1 MVKSNPLYRL
11 MNPRSIAFFGA
22 SNSIMTIGTPLLLN
36 IIKGGYRGKVF
47 PVHPT
52 KKTVLGLPAYKDV
65 SSLPEVPD
73 LAFLVVSKKAV
84 LDVLDACGRRG
95 VKLAVIVTAGY
106 GETGSEKDRDI
117 QAALDEVAM
126 KYGIR
131 YLGPNCMGII
141 NTAIGLNT
149 TWFPYTQTPGHIGFI
164 SQSGSYVTQALP
176 YFARMGIGLSKA
188 VSIGNQ
194 ANIDMIDCL
203 EYLGDDPDTR
213 AIAIYAEG
221 IKRPRTFLEK
231 ARNITSIKPI
241 VIMYVGGT
249 RAGARAAASHTSA
262 MAGHD
267 GICAGMFR
275 QAGVLRAMSFP
286 DMFDACLALVQQPL
300 PKGNRMAIL
309 TNSGGPA
316 ITMADACD
324 RCDLDVPLF
333 DSRTRERIKKI
344 IPPVASPKNPVD
356 VTLNYDPDLIFSRL
370 PDIIMDL
377 PYIDGMLFYGIFG
390 PVHLKDKINL
400 AGDLIEIPIDMISDA
415 MEKACMKFVS
425 AYRRF
430 KKPILCACFC
440 GRDDDE
446 AVKQIEDGGIPVY
459 PTPER
464 AVKAMAALY
473 RYSMIIKARHGDMTD
488 EYN

>member
-1 MVKSNPLYRL
+1 VEANPLYRL

-22 SNSIMTIGTPLLLN
+22 SNSIMTIGTPFLLN

-47 PVHPT
+47 PVHPAE
-52 KKTVLGLPAYKDV
+52 KTVLGLPAYRDV
-65 SSLPEVPD
+65 FSLPELPD
-73 LAFLVVSKKAV
+73 LAFLVVSRKTV
-84 LDVLDACGRRG
+84 LDVLEACGKKGIR
-95 VKLAVIVTAGY
+95 LAIIVTAGY
-106 GETGSEKDRDI
+106 GETGSEEGMYS
-117 QAALDEVAM
+117 QAALDELTM

-149 TWFPYTQTPGHIGFI
+149 TWFPYTHAPGHIGFI

-176 YFARMGIGLSKA
+176 YFARTGTGLSKA

-203 EYLGDDPDTR
+203 EYFGDDPDTR
-213 AIAIYAEG
+213 AVAIYAEE
-221 IKRPRTFLEK
+221 IKRPRAFLEK
-231 ARNITSIKPI
+231 AKDITPAKP
-241 VIMYVGGT
+241 VVVMYVGGT
-249 RAGARAAASHTSA
+249 GAGARAAASHTSA

-267 GICAGMFR
+267 GIHAGMFR

-286 DMFDACLALVQQPL
+286 DMFDACLALAEQPL
-300 PKGNRMAIL
+300 PKGNRLSIL

-316 ITMADACD
+316 ITMADACN
-324 RCDLDVPLF
+324 RCGLELPLF
-333 DSRTRERIKKI
+333 DLHTRERIKKI
-344 IPPVASPKNPVD
+344 IPPVASPNNPVD
-356 VTLNYDPDLIFSRL
+356 VTLNYDPDLIFSKL

-377 PYIDGMLFYGIFG
+377 PYIDGMLLYGIFG
-390 PVHLKDKINL
+390 PVHLRNKINL
-400 AGDLIEIPIDMISDA
+400 AGDLVEIPIDMISHA
-415 MEKACMKFVS
+415 MEKACTRLVS
-425 AYRRF
+425 ACRRF

-440 GRDDDE
+440 GREDDE
-446 AVKQIEDGGIPVY
+446 TVKQIEDGGIPVY

-464 AVKAMAALY
+464 AVKAMAVLY
-473 RYSMIIKARHGDMTD
+473 RYSVIKARHGGITY